1 MQPQQLA
8 KILRTVAV
16 VNPSEYGL
24 FWDKDGSMPWK
35 EFFWALQRE
44 EDLRFVRES
53 HIREIELAGIDLPF
67 RLEEGRLKLKEPLPI
82 YPAVFVDKYL
92 YIAVPLRG
100 VPFVKTK
107 GILIPSNRSYIA
119 LWTMPDESLR
129 MAKPSTVD
137 KYVVVTVDPE
147 KLPGHSFYQAGEKLF
162 LTDQAIPP
170 HALIMPF
177 VSEKELDEI
186 REARKEKAQK
196 AQKEK
201 ISSTR
206 SADISGIHG
215 SFILTVEAFQKEFGV
230 TSEESDRKSQKKK
243 RSKGPDWKREARKIR
258 KTKRTV

>member
-16 VNPSEYGL
+16 VTPAEYGL

-44 EDLRFVRES
+44 EDLRFVREN

-67 RLEEGRLKLKEPLPI
+67 RLEEGRLNLKEPPPEYPI
-82 YPAVFVDKYL
+82 AIPDNYL
-92 YIAVPLRG
+92 FIAVPLRG
-100 VPFVKTK
+100 VPFLKTK
-107 GILIPSNRSYIA
+107 GILLPSNRSYIA
-119 LWTMPDESLR
+119 LWSDPDESLR

-137 KYVVVTVDPE
+137 KYIVVTVDPE
-147 KLPGHSFYQAGEKLF
+147 KLPAHTFYLAGERLF

-170 HALIMPF
+170 HALILPL
-177 VSEKELDEI
+177 VSEKELNEL
-186 REARKEKAQK
+186 REARKEKAHK
-196 AQKEK
+196 PQKEK
-201 ISSTR
+201 TSTVRAPNIS
-206 SADISGIHG
+206 DIHG

-230 TSEESDRKSQKKK
+230 AADESGGKSSKKK

-258 KTKRTV
+258 KTKRSV